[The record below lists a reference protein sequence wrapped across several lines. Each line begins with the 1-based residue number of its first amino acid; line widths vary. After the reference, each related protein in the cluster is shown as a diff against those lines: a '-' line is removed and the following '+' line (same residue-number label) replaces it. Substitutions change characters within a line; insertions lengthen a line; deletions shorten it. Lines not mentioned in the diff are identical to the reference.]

1 MNHKKIYVS
10 YPNCNIQN
18 KMKNRMNDSGSQ
30 RYKCKDCGR
39 SYTATTNTMFNG
51 TDYSWGEMVAIIKD
65 LFNDTNI
72 EYKTKNLRQREEI
85 KLSTTWNIRHR
96 ILEIMARMPLSR
108 LSEVI
113 QIDKK
118 YFKES

>member
-1 MNHKKIYVS
+1 
-10 YPNCNIQN
+10 
-18 KMKNRMNDSGSQ
+18 MNDSGSQ

-72 EYKTKNLRQREEI
+72 EYKMKNLRQREEI